1 MGAFRRICLLALL
14 AACCFGSTPALAE
27 ERVAL
32 VIGNGAYKN
41 LPRLDNTVG
50 DAQAMSELLKSV
62 GFKVTLGTDLTREKM
77 TALMREFGKTTADA
91 DIALVYYA
99 GTGVALDDSEYFL
112 PVDAGIKTESDIR
125 LGATIDLNAAIDQI
139 LWPANVKLVFVD
151 APRTNPFP
159 GRMTAC
165 HPALPGPREPSGE
178 PSPEN
183 SFIVFATGPG
193 QEILDGEEGS
203 HRPFTQALLENIAVP
218 GVEIGEMMT
227 KVRARVTELTNKG
240 QMPWG
245 SSNLITLVY
254 LNPNPP
260 APAGAK

>member
-1 MGAFRRICLLALL
+1 MGAFRRICLVALL
-14 AACCFGSTPALAE
+14 AVCCFGGSPAFAE
-27 ERVAL
+27 DRVAL

-41 LPRLDNTVG
+41 LPRLYNTAG
-50 DAQAMSELLKSV
+50 DAQAVAELLKSV
-62 GFKVTLGTDLTREKM
+62 GFRVTLGTDLTREKM
-77 TALMREFGKTTADA
+77 SALMREFGKTTADA

-99 GTGVALDDSEYFL
+99 GAGVALDDSEYFL
-112 PVDAGIKTESDIR
+112 PVDASIKTESDIR
-125 LGATIDLNAAIDQI
+125 LGATIDLNAATDQI
-139 LWPANVKLVFVD
+139 LWPAKVKLVFVD

-159 GRMTAC
+159 GRVTAC
-165 HPALPGPREPSGE
+165 HPALPGPRE

-183 SFIVFATGPG
+183 SFIVFATGPER
-193 QEILDGEEGS
+193 EILDGPEDG

-227 KVRARVTELTNKG
+227 KVRARVAELTNKN

-254 LNPNPP
+254 LNPKPP
-260 APAGAK
+260 APAEAK

>member
-1 MGAFRRICLLALL
+1 MGAFRRICLLTLL
-14 AACCFGSTPALAE
+14 AACCFGGSPAFAE
-27 ERVAL
+27 KRVAL
-32 VIGNGAYKN
+32 VVGNGAYKN
-41 LPRLDNTVG
+41 LPRLDNPVG
-50 DAQAMSELLKSV
+50 DAQAISELLKSV
-62 GFKVTLGTDLTREKM
+62 GFRVTEGTDLTREKM
-77 TALMREFGKTTADA
+77 TALMREFGKTTEDA

-99 GTGVALDDSEYFL
+99 GQGVALDDSEYFL
-112 PVDAGIKTESDIR
+112 PVDASVKTESDIR

-139 LWPANVKLVFVD
+139 LGPAWVKLVFVD

-159 GRMTAC
+159 GKVTAAC
-165 HPALPGPREPSGE
+165 YPALPGPRERSL
-178 PSPEN
+178 SPEN
-183 SFIVFATGPG
+183 SFIVFGTGPEQG
-193 QEILDGEEGS
+193 ILDGPQGG

-227 KVRARVTELTNKG
+227 KVRARVSELTNKG

-254 LNPNPP
+254 LNPRPP